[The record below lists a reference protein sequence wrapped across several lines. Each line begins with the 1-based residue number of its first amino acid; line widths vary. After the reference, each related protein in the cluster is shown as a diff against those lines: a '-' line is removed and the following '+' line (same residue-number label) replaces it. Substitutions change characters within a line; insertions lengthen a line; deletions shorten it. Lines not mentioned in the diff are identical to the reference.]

1 LPGGARD
8 SVESCLGGPHDG
20 RGEIAMKGRE
30 DSGRG
35 GAPRGGDSAWPSLD
49 PKLDDES
56 AEDMISPEQLIGYF
70 GEPARTVERRD
81 EHEHE
86 HDRGDE
92 DGDDTNRL
100 PRITHAPDGIKVEE
114 HRVGRAIA
122 QWVLHV
128 RCECGRRWFEVEAVD
143 TTSCP
148 RCGLLVYVDVDA
160 QSART

>member
-1 LPGGARD
+1 
-8 SVESCLGGPHDG
+8 
-20 RGEIAMKGRE
+20 MKGRQ

-35 GAPRGGDSAWPSLD
+35 GAPRGGDPAWPSLGPGPD
-49 PKLDDES
+49 GES

-70 GEPARTVERRD
+70 GESARRIERSD
-81 EHEHE
+81 ESDHEL
-86 HDRGDE
+86 DRGGEVGENEDDE
-92 DGDDTNRL
+92 EDENGDDTNRL
-100 PRITHAPDGIKVEE
+100 PRITHAPEGIKVEE

-148 RCGLLVYVDVDA
+148 RCGMLVYVDVDA
-160 QSART
+160 RSTRT